1 MSEPVR
7 EITNDTA
14 PGSSHSTIDW
24 AATFKSPEFCAGL
37 QTAVAEAIANSSG
50 SRSLASNVTTLE
62 QMGEVSPSIPST
74 TTSHASSQ
82 GMLTAPVFV
91 GLSDAFKQ
99 LSFVDQTVNSC
110 PTSVRESVS
119 APIVTTGMSSSFNQ
133 AFILGPGR
141 PPVPAK
147 LVSHILSGK
156 FIELSELMPEN
167 LDAPTTESTSF
178 TIEGRS
184 IVPTTTTLSRKK
196 TEISDI
202 LTWIECFNSYIS
214 VITACQ
220 PERIRDL
227 LAYMNLI
234 MRMAKQFPG
243 RCCYSYDRAF
253 LLEAAA
259 SNSKNWSQIKSDL
272 YHYHTSVAVT
282 HQPQAARSS
291 ERQDLASLGVTPIR

>member
-14 PGSSHSTIDW
+14 PGSSHSSIDW
-24 AATFKSPEFCAGL
+24 AAAFKSSEFCAGL

-74 TTSHASSQ
+74 STSHASSQ

-91 GLSDAFKQ
+91 GLSDALTQ
-99 LSFVDQTVNSC
+99 SNVVDRAVNSC
-110 PTSVRESVS
+110 PTSVRESVP

-147 LVSHILSGK
+147 LISPILSGK

-167 LDAPTTESTSF
+167 LDPN
-178 TIEGRS
+178 
-184 IVPTTTTLSRKK
+184 
-196 TEISDI
+196 D
-202 LTWIECFNSYIS
+202 
-214 VITACQ
+214 
-220 PERIRDL
+220 RIHL
-227 LAYMNLI
+227 LHN
-234 MRMAKQFPG
+234 
-243 RCCYSYDRAF
+243 
-253 LLEAAA
+253 
-259 SNSKNWSQIKSDL
+259 
-272 YHYHTSVAVT
+272 
-282 HQPQAARSS
+282 
-291 ERQDLASLGVTPIR
+291 